1 MRAKWLVLLKSF
13 VSCRRTGYARRR
25 VDLLL
30 LVFDIFGLNFYAPA
44 ADFVVVALSTLR
56 PFRCDGLKSLK
67 TRIEN
72 GIFLAAQIRACAA
85 VIVDVA
91 AAPLRPFKRFSLF
104 FPVDF
109 RQLFVSFSWFW
120 RVGASCLCARCGL
133 RRYRLRHSATLYLLS
148 RIPCDSYTVER
159 PRWSG
164 ASIGNGREN
173 Y

>member
-13 VSCRRTGYARRR
+13 VSCRRTGYSRSGA
-25 VDLLL
+25 LLL
-30 LVFDIFGLNFYAPA
+30 LLIFDIFGLNFYAPA

-72 GIFLAAQIRACAA
+72 GIFFAAQIRACAA
-85 VIVDVA
+85 VFVDVA
-91 AAPLRPFKRFSLF
+91 FATLRPFKRFSLF
-104 FPVDF
+104 FAVDF
-109 RQLFVSFSWFW
+109 RQLFVSFSLFW

-133 RRYRLRHSATLYLLS
+133 RRYRLRCSATVRLLLKIS
-148 RIPCDSYTVER
+148 FNSHAVER

-164 ASIGNGREN
+164 AWIGNGRKK

>member
-13 VSCRRTGYARRR
+13 VSCRRTHDSRSA

-30 LVFDIFGLNFYAPA
+30 LIFDIFGLNFYAPA

-72 GIFLAAQIRACAA
+72 GIFFAAQIRACAA

-91 AAPLRPFKRFSLF
+91 FAPLRPFKRFSLF
-104 FPVDF
+104 FAVDF
-109 RQLFVSFSWFW
+109 RQLFVSFSLFW
-120 RVGASCLCARCGL
+120 RVGASHLCARCGL
-133 RRYRLRHSATLYLLS
+133 RRYRLRPSATFRLLLKIS
-148 RIPCDSYTVER
+148 FNSHTVER

-164 ASIGNGREN
+164 ASIGNGREK

>member
-1 MRAKWLVLLKSF
+1 MLLS
-13 VSCRRTGYARRR
+13 VS
-25 VDLLL
+25 
-30 LVFDIFGLNFYAPA
+30 DIFGLSFYAPA

-72 GIFLAAQIRACAA
+72 GIFFAAQIRACAA
-85 VIVDVA
+85 VFVDVA
-91 AAPLRPFKRFSLF
+91 FAPLRPLRDSPF

-133 RRYRLRHSATLYLLS
+133 RRYRLRCSATVRLLLQIS
-148 RIPCDSYTVER
+148 FNSHAVER

-164 ASIGNGREN
+164 AWIGNGRKK

>member
-25 VDLLL
+25 ALLLL

-44 ADFVVVALSTLR
+44 ADFVAVALSTLR

-72 GIFLAAQIRACAA
+72 GIFFAAQIRACAA
-85 VIVDVA
+85 VSVDVDFA
-91 AAPLRPFKRFSLF
+91 TLRPFKRFSLF
-104 FPVDF
+104 FAVDF
-109 RQLFVSFSWFW
+109 RQLFVSFSLFW

-133 RRYRLRHSATLYLLS
+133 RRYRLRCSATVRLLLKIS
-148 RIPCDSYTVER
+148 FNSHAVER

-164 ASIGNGREN
+164 AWIGNGRKK